1 MKEGLKIMDKNLF
14 YIENIKVDEI
24 PWHRI
29 TTAYGRAT
37 EFPQY
42 LRVMW
47 DMADKVEVKKALNEV
62 ANNIEHQGT
71 LWHSTPFA
79 MIFLV
84 RIFRKAI
91 SEKGNNEM
99 ADFITEQ
106 LLNFFDVVAEC
117 YHDAEE
123 MEHAD
128 QLPFFSDMLKEEYLW
143 SEEYSEEKDIMRYEE
158 EEVFPDRLFY
168 SFYYYSYQCLLYC
181 DYPELS
187 SIDSNGELNY

>member
-106 LLNFFDVVAEC
+106 LLNFLMWWLNVIMMQKKWNMQTNS
-117 YHDAEE
+117 H
-123 MEHAD
+123 
-128 QLPFFSDMLKEEYLW
+128 FSLICLK
-143 SEEYSEEKDIMRYEE
+143 KNICGQRNIA
-158 EEVFPDRLFY
+158 RKK
-168 SFYYYSYQCLLYC
+168 
-181 DYPELS
+181 
-187 SIDSNGELNY
+187 I